1 MNKEDDIDGANIE
14 LIRPENP
21 INNDFGE
28 WWQNCC
34 TIDEIN
40 RLEASNKMRLLFSI
54 LKECELSDEK
64 VLVFSHSLATL
75 DIIEH
80 FLEEND
86 KLRNRYYFR
95 MDGNTK
101 PEKRKDDIERF
112 LRKKRSR
119 YLKVGFYVVTEFIV
133 YILRIRQHVG

>member
-101 PEKRKDDIERF
+101 PEKRKDDIESF

-119 YLKVGFYVVTEFIV
+119 YSKVGFYVVTEFIV